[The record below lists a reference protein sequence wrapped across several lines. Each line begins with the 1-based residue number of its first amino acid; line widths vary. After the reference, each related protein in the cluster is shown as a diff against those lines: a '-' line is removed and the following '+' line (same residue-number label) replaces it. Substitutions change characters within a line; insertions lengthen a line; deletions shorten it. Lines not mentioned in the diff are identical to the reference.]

1 MADSRV
7 FAKQNSVNVSSEGLY
22 VAARATRDG
31 IQFTASWQQALVL
44 EGRVHTFMV
53 GALETGIVGGGNG
66 TVIDADQPEFVVS
79 VPSGTSLIPLEIV
92 IAFGTDL
99 NAAAEVAQALVI
111 ADTAAAYDGT
121 GTKTDETPVNLLS
134 GGGVTTVATAVS
146 ACTVNMTAPTESHLI
161 AAQAWG
167 FSILSTTGGS
177 ATDYTLKYVAEG
189 LPHVLKGPAAFYG
202 YWGATGAA
210 TGWAKITWAEV
221 PDDRFTV

>member
-7 FAKQNSVNVSSEGLY
+7 LAKQNSVENASEGNW
-22 VAARATRDG
+22 VAARADRTG
-31 IQFTASWQQALVL
+31 IQFTANWKEALVL

-66 TVIDADQPEFVVS
+66 TTIDADQPEFVVS
-79 VPSGTSLIPLEIV
+79 VPSGTSLIPLEIT

-111 ADTAAAYDGT
+111 ADTAAAYDDSGT
-121 GTKTDETPVNLLS
+121 VTTETPVNLLS

-161 AAQAWG
+161 AAEAWG
-167 FSILSTTGGS
+167 FSILSSTGGS
-177 ATDYTLKYVAEG
+177 GTDYTLHYLADI
-189 LPHVLKGPAAFYG
+189 PHILKGPAAFYG

-210 TGWAKITWAEV
+210 TGWAKVTWAEV
-221 PDDRFTV
+221 PDARFTI